1 MQRRQLKTVLIRTV
15 LDRSKDHSKD
25 HIYWPTKVISCLCIG
40 HLIMICR
47 TTLMLCHVLVVIKHI
62 QSVSHHNNTLQMLL
76 LKLTLFLLNV
86 FLLSCCNVYS
96 DFCDT
101 METSSTSLPLRM
113 TRDMDTSVSANMT
126 KLEMA
131 SWVTGVL
138 DNLFGAGYNKQFR
151 PGTGLKPTQVEVNI
165 AIRSMGPIDE
175 TQERYTLD
183 CYFRSVEWLR
193 GNLH

>member
-1 MQRRQLKTVLIRTV
+1 
-15 LDRSKDHSKD
+15 
-25 HIYWPTKVISCLCIG
+25 
-40 HLIMICR
+40 
-47 TTLMLCHVLVVIKHI
+47 
-62 QSVSHHNNTLQMLL
+62 MLL
-76 LKLTLFLLNV
+76 LNLTLFLLNV
-86 FLLSCCNVYS
+86 FLLSCCNVYN

-101 METSSTSLPLRM
+101 METSSTPLPLKPRV
-113 TRDMDTSVSANMT
+113 TRDLDTTLSANMT

-183 CYFRSVEWLR
+183 CYFRSVLSGSSEYFTDYCRQYWYDERLKFNQSDVIDELAMNWQFLEKIWR
-193 GNLH
+193 PDTFFLNGKDSYLHKIAVPNRFIASL